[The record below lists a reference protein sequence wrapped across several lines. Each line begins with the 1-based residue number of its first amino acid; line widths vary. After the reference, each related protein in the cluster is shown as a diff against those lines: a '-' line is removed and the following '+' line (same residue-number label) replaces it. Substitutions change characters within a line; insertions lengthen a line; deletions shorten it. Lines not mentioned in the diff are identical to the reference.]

1 MLFLALYGFV
11 IGLIVAAPHGPW
23 GMFAVWQLLRGAW
36 PLAVVAAVSSS
47 LGDVLLAAIALHA
60 VEAAQGWW
68 MHAPWGITLVLAALI
83 IGLGGWLLL
92 VPAVRSRPQPARA
105 SSLWGVAATGFVWTL
120 MNPGNLAAVGAL
132 YLGAGVYA
140 WVVDFPTAAVLL
152 LATLAGCLT
161 AWALILAGMWWFRD
175 RLPLARLEPL
185 LQRLV
190 GVFFVAAGVFMVAR
204 ALWG

>member
-1 MLFLALYGFV
+1 MLWLVVYGFV

-47 LGDVLLAAIALHA
+47 VGDVFLAAIAINA

-68 MHAPWGITLVLAALI
+68 VYAPRGMTLLLAGLI
-83 IGLGGWLLL
+83 AGLGGWLLL
-92 VPAVRSRPQPARA
+92 APVIRHRARPVRA
-105 SSLWGVAATGFVWTL
+105 SSVWGVGVTGFVWTL

-140 WVVDFPTAAVLL
+140 WVVDVTTAAVLL

-161 AWALILAGMWWFRD
+161 AWALIMAGMWWFRE

-190 GVFFVAAGVFMVAR
+190 GVFFIGAGGAMVAR
-204 ALWG
+204 MFWG